1 MLILK
6 RFNSFELFFNAN
18 EDIPLQRAIFR
29 CQKRGIPPYLLVKR
43 IYKRLNKKAH
53 EQLTS

>member
-18 EDIPLQRAIFR
+18 EDIPLKELSADA
-29 CQKRGIPPYLLVKR
+29 KREGFPP
-43 IYKRLNKKAH
+43 
-53 EQLTS
+53 TF

>member
-18 EDIPLQRAIFR
+18 EDIAFQRAIFR
-29 CQKRGIPPYLLVKR
+29 CEKRVIPP
-43 IYKRLNKKAH
+43 
-53 EQLTS
+53 TF